1 MYERDFSY
9 SINTLPLI
17 LKIMKYRIL
26 VLAMGSNVSRVERVT
41 FEQVYFAIFAIFV
54 FGFDSNLSHRWCIHG
69 WCIPRAERGGY
80 ANGCRGNNFIST
92 RSREDTSMTKCEY
105 SLDRER
111 NRGDNIYAI
120 EAKQIHTYG
129 TLLIK
134 CKHMLM

>member
-1 MYERDFSY
+1 MYKNIYMKMYERDFSY
-9 SINTLPLI
+9 SIDTLPLI

-41 FEQVYFAIFAIFV
+41 FEQVYFRYSRYSSL
-54 FGFDSNLSHRWCIHG
+54 DSIRIYPIAGIHG

-111 NRGDNIYAI
+111 NI
-120 EAKQIHTYG
+120 EAIIYTR
-129 TLLIK
+129 
-134 CKHMLM
+134 